1 MDVFGIYR
9 KSKNS
14 LPGKFLVQD
23 FVKIPFFMLKIRLST
38 FILSKSYIVM
48 MKCSIKLVFHWVM
61 EIESIATII
70 SKRYFVSSDKFLIAL
85 KISYHQAIL
94 TKRDVIT
101 KLMQTSRSACC
112 IFGTVY
118 CSLQE
123 VSTTKY
129 KTKAT
134 LKHSSLKRAMTSFFC
149 KPLL

>member
-9 KSKNS
+9 KNKNS
-14 LPGKFLVQD
+14 LPWKFLVQD
-23 FVKIPFFMLKIRLST
+23 FIKIPFFMLKLLLYT
-38 FILSKSYIVM
+38 FILSKSYIV

-85 KISYHQAIL
+85 KNSYRQAIL
-94 TKRDVIT
+94 TKKDVIT
-101 KLMQTSRSACC
+101 KLMQISRSAYC

-134 LKHSSLKRAMTSFFC
+134 LKHSSLKRATTSFFC
-149 KPLL
+149 KALL